1 MQLKTRLVST
11 TIHLLHVG
19 ETNKLFGFVYVK
31 DINDKKIHELEL
43 LRQSQ
48 SDPLT
53 KLYNRTAFGQIVNEY
68 LNKKRESSSALLLID
83 IDNFKNINDN
93 LGHSFGDTVLCEIA
107 HKLTNIFNNKAI
119 IGRYGGDDFIIF
131 IKDIPSKKY
140 VYHKASIILEELHLL
155 LLIKLSRIYDQ
166 QFNWYYFSPDDGKT
180 LHELFEQT
188 DSALYRAKT
197 GQIAHLLLMIAIR
210 I

>member
-1 MQLKTRLVST
+1 
-11 TIHLLHVG
+11 
-19 ETNKLFGFVYVK
+19 
-31 DINDKKIHELEL
+31 NDKKIHELEL

-107 HKLTNIFNNKAI
+107 HKLTNIFN
-119 IGRYGGDDFIIF
+119 
-131 IKDIPSKKY
+131 
-140 VYHKASIILEELHLL
+140 
-155 LLIKLSRIYDQ
+155 
-166 QFNWYYFSPDDGKT
+166 
-180 LHELFEQT
+180 
-188 DSALYRAKT
+188 
-197 GQIAHLLLMIAIR
+197 
-210 I
+210 